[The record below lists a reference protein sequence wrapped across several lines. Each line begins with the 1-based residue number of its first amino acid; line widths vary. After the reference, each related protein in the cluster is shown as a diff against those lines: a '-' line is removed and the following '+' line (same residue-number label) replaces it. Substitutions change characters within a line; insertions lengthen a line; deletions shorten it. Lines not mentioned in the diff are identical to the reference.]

1 VRSVD
6 VETVPVQTSLNRCGG
21 AVAVGFLASCLSDV
35 GWWFR
40 KRMIEMVY
48 LVGEL
53 SCKNR
58 GRAFAPIYDCADI
71 VLI

>member
-1 VRSVD
+1 
-6 VETVPVQTSLNRCGG
+6 
-21 AVAVGFLASCLSDV
+21 
-35 GWWFR
+35 
-40 KRMIEMVY
+40 MIEMVY